1 MDPSLENGVYDWR
14 EGSRIEKKDGAIM
27 LAGTDTLAGSIL
39 PLDQAVR
46 NLSRFASISL
56 PQAIL
61 CATLNPARV
70 LGGWVEANKGQIDLG
85 YDADLCLWDH
95 EGNLRGVWKGG
106 RMVPDGNQ
114 ELDWADM

>member
-1 MDPSLENGVYDWR
+1 MDPSVRDGVYDWR
-14 EGSRIEKKDGAIM
+14 EGSQIEKKKGAIT

-46 NLSRFASISL
+46 NLSQFAGISL

-70 LGGWVEANKGQIDLG
+70 LGGWVEGCKGQIEFG
-85 YDADLCLWDH
+85 FNADFCLWDH
-95 EGNLRGVWKGG
+95 EGNVRGVWKGG
-106 RMVPDGNQ
+106 KKVPGAGKQ
-114 ELDWADM
+114 MEWADM